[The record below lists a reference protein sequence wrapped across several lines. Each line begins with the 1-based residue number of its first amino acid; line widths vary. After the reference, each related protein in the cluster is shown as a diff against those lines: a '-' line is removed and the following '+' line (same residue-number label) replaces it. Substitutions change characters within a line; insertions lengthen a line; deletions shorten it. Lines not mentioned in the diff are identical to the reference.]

1 MKKII
6 YTLLF
11 LGTLNFCNSQVNDVS
26 SLKYGTKKQLTNS
39 KRERVVTSKFIIKDD
54 KLKTFFVGEV
64 IPNTFPEYNHLI
76 SYQENKILV
85 KSWLKS
91 NKNLIKPEL
100 LERYKN
106 RKTEPIKL
114 N

>member
-11 LGTLNFCNSQVNDVS
+11 LGSIQFCNSQVNDVS
-26 SLKYGTKKQLTNS
+26 SLKYGTKKQVTNS
-39 KRERVVTSKFIIKDD
+39 KKERVVTGQFIMKED
-54 KLKTFFVGEV
+54 KLKTFFIGEV
-64 IPNTFPEYNHLI
+64 IPSTFPEYNHLI
-76 SYQENKILV
+76 SYQENKVLV
-85 KSWLKS
+85 KSWLKV
-91 NKNLIKPEL
+91 NKTLIKPEV

-106 RKTEPIKL
+106 RKTEPLKL